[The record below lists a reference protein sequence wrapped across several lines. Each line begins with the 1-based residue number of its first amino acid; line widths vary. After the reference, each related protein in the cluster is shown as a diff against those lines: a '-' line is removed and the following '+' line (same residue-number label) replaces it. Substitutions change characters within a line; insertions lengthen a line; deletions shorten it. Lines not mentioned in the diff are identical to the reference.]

1 MNKSSFCIAIEG
13 TDGSGKTTL
22 ANNIKEY
29 INSNSKEFNGYH
41 AFTISFPFHSSE
53 MYHTIRESLLPGKN
67 VPTDILQTLMILN
80 MKDEF
85 DNFLNDLLEGEK
97 NVLILDRWLLSTIT
111 YNIKDNGT
119 ILDSALR
126 FISKYKKETDDII
139 YTNRTG
145 TSLNLDISEF
155 SKLYCGL
162 THIPDYVYILDI
174 GEDRLRK
181 HCESR
186 IKDGE
191 TIESNDLV
199 FSKTAKIYKDISD
212 VLTGAKETF
221 RRDLIISGYLNNDP
235 HDEISLTL
243 DETEVK
249 VLSDLSNYMN
259 PIDDE
264 TLYENLKQYILKDIK
279 DKIF

>member
-1 MNKSSFCIAIEG
+1 MKRSSFCIAIEG

-22 ANNIKEY
+22 ANDISKY
-29 INSNSKEFNGYH
+29 INLNSEEFNDYH
-41 AFTISFPFHSSE
+41 AFTISFPFHGSE

-85 DNFLNDLLEGEK
+85 DNFLNDLLEKEK
-97 NVLILDRWLLSTIT
+97 SIIILDRWLLSTIA

-155 SKLYCGL
+155 SRMYCGL
-162 THIPDYVYILDI
+162 DHIPETIYILDI

-186 IKDGE
+186 IKDGK
-191 TIESNDLV
+191 TIESNDLT

-212 VLTGAKETF
+212 VLTGNKETF

-243 DETEVK
+243 DESEVK